1 MQLEFSR
8 MGMPVDMEASAPPPL
23 FAVAARNGHPGRK
36 WDLCAAGL
44 R

>member
-8 MGMPVDMEASAPPPL
+8 MGMPVDMEASAPPL